1 MLKNVL
7 KWAFLL
13 LIAHF
18 FFACSKSTV
27 DDLGWTVIEDSL
39 MIDEST
45 NVRITYTDSG
55 RLKAVLT
62 APTMYRNNDKENSYI
77 EMPNGV
83 EGDFFNEEKEKQSS
97 LTALYA
103 ISYDN
108 RDLIYIRDSVVIHNI
123 KDEEIRTP
131 ELYWDKVE
139 RRVYSDKKVQIKIRD
154 EKILYGTG
162 FDSNETFTKYT
173 IHNLTGVVYLKEE

>member
-1 MLKNVL
+1 MEVIDLN
-7 KWAFLL
+7 
-13 LIAHF
+13 IA
-18 FFACSKSTV
+18 S
-27 DDLGWTVIEDSL
+27 DSL
-39 MIDEST
+39 LIDEST

-55 RLKAVLT
+55 RLKAILV
-62 APTMYRNNDKENSYI
+62 APLMFRNNTQGNSYT
-77 EMPNGV
+77 EMPAGV
-83 EGDFFNEEKEKQSS
+83 EGEFFDEFREKQSS
-97 LTALYA
+97 LTGKYA
-103 ISYDN
+103 ISYDD

-139 RRVYSDKKVQIKIRD
+139 RRVYSDKKVQIKIRE

-173 IHNLTGVVYLKEE
+173 IHNLTGVVYLKD